1 MRVAEFD
8 YLALDTAGRERR
20 GSVRAESADD
30 AKAKLGQRRLF
41 VVKVEEGTGSP
52 GSGSGSGAGAA
63 PPLLSRP
70 LFVRRKLNGKA
81 LTIFTRQLATLVSVS
96 PLEESLRTIARQTE
110 KEQVRAI
117 LLNVHAGV
125 LEGRRLS
132 DAMGREAASFPAL
145 YRGMVSAGESSGSL
159 PNILERL
166 ALLMERQ
173 GQVRAKV
180 LSAIAYPVIL
190 AIVAMFVV
198 FALRVFVVPR
208 VVEQFEDI
216 GQQLPLLT
224 RIVIGLSGFLAAWWW
239 ALALGVVI
247 FVVGAARALRDEGLR
262 LKADRTLL
270 RLPLFGRLIRDLHA
284 ARMARTLSTMVA
296 SRLPLL
302 EGLKLT
308 TQTVHNR
315 ALRVASA
322 EIAETV
328 RTGGSLSGA
337 LRRAG
342 VFPPLLVYLA
352 ASGEASGKLDIMLER
367 AAEYL
372 EREFD
377 SFTAT
382 ALALLEPA
390 IIVIMG
396 AVVAVIVLS
405 ILLPILQLDT
415 LAGGIG

>member
-1 MRVAEFD
+1 MSDFA
-8 YLALDTAGRERR
+8 YLALDTSGRERR
-20 GSVRAESADD
+20 GSVRAETVEE
-30 AKAKLGQRRLF
+30 AKEKLQGRRLF
-41 VVKVEEGTGSP
+41 VVRMDASSGEEG
-52 GSGSGSGAGAA
+52 
-63 PPLLSRP
+63 PPLLSREI
-70 LFVRRKLNGKA
+70 FARRKLSPKQ
-81 LTIFTRQLATLVSVS
+81 LTVFTRQLATLAQVS

-110 KEQVRAI
+110 REHVRQVLAS
-117 LLNVHAGV
+117 VHSGV

-132 DAMGREAASFPAL
+132 EAMGRAPGSFPAL
-145 YRGMVSAGESSGSL
+145 YRGMVAAGESSGAL
-159 PNILERL
+159 PEILERL
-166 ALLMERQ
+166 ALLLERQ
-173 GQVRAKV
+173 GQVRSKV
-180 LSAIAYPVIL
+180 LSALAYPIVL
-190 AIVAMFVV
+190 AFVAASVV
-198 FALRVFVVPR
+198 FALMVFVVPK

-224 RIVIGLSGFLAAWWW
+224 RIVIGLSHFLAAWWW
-239 ALALGVVI
+239 ALALGAAGFALLV
-247 FVVGAARALRDEGLR
+247 ARALRDEALR
-262 LKADRTLL
+262 LRFDRAML
-270 RLPLFGRLIRDLHA
+270 RLPFFGRLIRDLHA

-302 EGLKLT
+302 EGLRLT

-322 EIAETV
+322 DIAEAV
-328 RTGGSLSGA
+328 RSGGSLSGA
-337 LRRAG
+337 LKRAG

-352 ASGEASGKLDIMLER
+352 ASGEASGRLDVMLER
-367 AAEYL
+367 AADYL

-396 AVVAVIVLS
+396 AVVALIVLS

-415 LAGGIG
+415 LAGGMG

>member
-1 MRVAEFD
+1 MADFE

-20 GSVRAESADD
+20 GSVRADSAED
-30 AKAKLGQRRLF
+30 ARAKLGQRRLF
-41 VVKVEEGTGSP
+41 VVKVEEGTGS
-52 GSGSGSGAGAA
+52 AA
-63 PPLLSRP
+63 ASPPLMSRQ
-70 LFVRRKLNGKA
+70 LFVRRKLNGKQ

-132 DAMGREAASFPAL
+132 DAMGREPASFPAL

-198 FALRVFVVPR
+198 FALMVFVVPR

-224 RIVIGLSGFLAAWWW
+224 RIVIGLSAFLAAWWW
-239 ALALGVVI
+239 ALALGLAI
-247 FVVGAARALRDEGLR
+247 FLFVSARALRDEALR

-270 RLPLFGRLIRDLHA
+270 RVPLFGRLIRDLHA

-308 TQTVHNR
+308 TLTVHNR
-315 ALRVASA
+315 ALRIASA

-390 IIVIMG
+390 IIVVMG

-415 LAGGIG
+415 LAGGIR